1 MRWASRV
8 ERENIEEMHMAD
20 NPSER
25 GMRDRSRINVNQP
38 HEMSYW
44 SKKFGVS
51 EAELRTAVEKVGPMA
66 DKVEQQLGRR
76 AS

>member
-1 MRWASRV
+1 
-8 ERENIEEMHMAD
+8 MAD
-20 NPSER
+20 NASER

-51 EAELRTAVEKVGPMA
+51 EAQLRTAVEQVGPMA
-66 DKVEQQLGRR
+66 EKVEQHLGRR
-76 AS
+76 TS

>member
-1 MRWASRV
+1 
-8 ERENIEEMHMAD
+8 MAD

-51 EAELRTAVEKVGPMA
+51 EAELRNAVDQVGPMA
-66 DKVEQQLGRR
+66 DKVEQHLGHR

>member
-1 MRWASRV
+1 
-8 ERENIEEMHMAD
+8 MAD

-51 EAELRTAVEKVGPMA
+51 EAELRNAVEQVGPMA
-66 DKVEQQLGRR
+66 DKVEQQLRGK
-76 AS
+76 AH

>member
-1 MRWASRV
+1 
-8 ERENIEEMHMAD
+8 MAD

-51 EAELRTAVEKVGPMA
+51 EAELRSAVEQVGPMA
-66 DKVEQQLGRR
+66 EKVEQQLRGK
-76 AS
+76 AH

>member
-1 MRWASRV
+1 LASRV
-8 ERENIEEMHMAD
+8 EREIREETQMAD

-25 GMRDRSRINVNQP
+25 GMPDRSRINVNQP

-51 EAELRTAVEKVGPMA
+51 EVELRNAVERVGPMA
-66 DKVEQQLGRR
+66 DKVEQHLGRR